1 MQEYMKKFSI
11 EDVQLYR
18 EQDEDPDFAYVELWA
33 LAEGNN
39 SHRNPFSKEVLER
52 DAHTFKGKF
61 IVAKY
66 DKFQNDTEGHELD
79 EIIIGYV
86 PPNEELDFKNK
97 EVDGVEKEFVV
108 AKGVLSKIYAKEVVD
123 LFRTN
128 NGRTVSC
135 EFSCATQY
143 EENEYG
149 KAIDENGL
157 EMDVDNP
164 VLSYHIH
171 GITVLGLK
179 YNPSVAGTE
188 IKVKQFAEKCEQ
200 QSLKQFAEERK
211 EKLKLVSHPMDKSKG
226 AVDMGDWNG
235 DKAKNDLLKEKNFKT
250 LAKSVCLLLED
261 GWEERKKGALKYP
274 VMNLK
279 DGKWVYNAEGLSSA
293 RAYGEQHDPSVAD
306 KAISIQKRLGL
317 YKDDKEDTMSSEKKF
332 AIDIGNLWSTIYDIL
347 VTKYPDN
354 DYGSI
359 YRIEG
364 IYEEGAQKFA
374 IIYRKNETTMYRLD
388 INIEN
393 DNIVL
398 GEDIVEVEKTYV
410 EQGNVKKF
418 SDENIDSKY
427 KLFNDAEKDV
437 IMEEKKQNKE
447 MAQDNKEEQP
457 KEMGCDGEMKEMS
470 DDVSKD
476 DDKDDEQEDKE
487 DDDDKEKKF
496 SLDAYVDQV
505 AMLAMLENE
514 TEDNKK
520 LADEVMKQMS
530 ANEIVEKFIQMAKEN
545 AELKI
550 EKEKSD
556 KEKRDKK
563 FSAIMASVKEDLDAK
578 LFSELSEEGKYL
590 TLEQIVAF
598 ENKVKAFAYEATK
611 NNQRKEDDGIMRFA
625 GVDNSQNNQDSQDV
639 FDRLSKM

>member
-1 MQEYMKKFSI
+1 MKEYMKKFSI

-33 LAEGNN
+33 LADGNN

-66 DKFQNDTEGHELD
+66 NKFQNDTEGHELD

-86 PPNEELDFKNK
+86 PPNEELEFKNK

-149 KAIDENGL
+149 RAIDDNGL

-211 EKLKLVSHPMDKSKG
+211 EQLKLVSHHIDKSKES
-226 AVDMGDWNG
+226 VDMGDWNG

-250 LAKSVCLLLED
+250 LAKSVCLLLEN
-261 GWEERKKGALKYP
+261 GWEEKKKGALKYP

-279 DGKWVYNAEGLSSA
+279 GGKWVYNAEGLSSA
-293 RAYGEQHDPSVAD
+293 RAYGEQHDSSVAE
-306 KAISIQKRLGL
+306 KAISIQKRLEL
-317 YKDDKEDTMSSEKKF
+317 YKDDKEDNMSSEKKF
-332 AIDIGNLWSTIYDIL
+332 AIDIDNLCSAIYNIL
-347 VTKYPDN
+347 EEKYPSN
-354 DYGSI
+354 NYGSI

-364 IYEEGAQKFA
+364 IYEEGTQKFV
-374 IIYRKNETTMYRLD
+374 IIYRKDETTMYKLD
-388 INIEN
+388 ITIDEN
-393 DNIVL
+393 DNVVL
-398 GEDIVEVEKTYV
+398 GEDMVEVKKTYI
-410 EQGNVKKF
+410 EQDNVKKF

-427 KLFNDAEKDV
+427 RLFNDTEKDV
-437 IMEEKKQNKE
+437 IMEKEQGKE
-447 MAQDNKEEQP
+447 MVQDNKEEVSEKE
-457 KEMGCDGEMKEMS
+457 KEMDGEESKEE
-470 DDVSKD
+470 KP
-476 DDKDDEQEDKE
+476 QEE
-487 DDDDKEKKF
+487 EKKF

-514 TEDNKK
+514 TEENKK

-530 ANEIVEKFIQMAKEN
+530 ANEIVEKFVQMAKEN

-563 FSAIMASVKEDLDAK
+563 FSAIMASVKEDLGAK
-578 LFSELSEEGKYL
+578 LFSELSEEGKDL
-590 TLEQIVAF
+590 TLEQLGAF

-611 NNQRKEDDGIMRFA
+611 NNQRKEDNGIMRFA
-625 GVDNSQNNQDSQDV
+625 GVDNSLNNQDGQDV

>member
-86 PPNEELDFKNK
+86 PPNEELEFKNK

-293 RAYGEQHDPSVAD
+293 RAYGEQHDKAVAD
-306 KAISIQKRLGL
+306 KVISIQKRLGL
-317 YKDDKEDTMSSEKKF
+317 YNKEDKEDNME
-332 AIDIGNLWSTIYDIL
+332 
-347 VTKYPDN
+347 
-354 DYGSI
+354 
-359 YRIEG
+359 
-364 IYEEGAQKFA
+364 
-374 IIYRKNETTMYRLD
+374 
-388 INIEN
+388 
-393 DNIVL
+393 
-398 GEDIVEVEKTYV
+398 
-410 EQGNVKKF
+410 
-418 SDENIDSKY
+418 
-427 KLFNDAEKDV
+427 
-437 IMEEKKQNKE
+437 EEKKLSESESKDTEKDIVMEEPKEEETKE
-447 MAQDNKEEQP
+447 MAQEDNKEEQP
-457 KEMGCDGEMKEMS
+457 KEMGCDGETKEMS
-470 DDVSKD
+470 DDDSKD

-514 TEDNKK
+514 TEENKK

-578 LFSELSEEGKYL
+578 LFSELSEEGKDL
-590 TLEQIVAF
+590 TLEQLGAF

-611 NNQRKEDDGIMRFA
+611 NKTRKEDDGIMRFA

>member
-39 SHRNPFSKEVLER
+39 FHRNPFSKEVLER

-86 PPNEELDFKNK
+86 PPNEELEFKNK

-261 GWEERKKGALKYP
+261 GWEEKKKGALKYP

-293 RAYGEQHDPSVAD
+293 RAYGEQHDPSVAE

-317 YKDDKEDTMSSEKKF
+317 YNKEDKEDNME
-332 AIDIGNLWSTIYDIL
+332 
-347 VTKYPDN
+347 
-354 DYGSI
+354 
-359 YRIEG
+359 
-364 IYEEGAQKFA
+364 
-374 IIYRKNETTMYRLD
+374 
-388 INIEN
+388 
-393 DNIVL
+393 
-398 GEDIVEVEKTYV
+398 
-410 EQGNVKKF
+410 
-418 SDENIDSKY
+418 
-427 KLFNDAEKDV
+427 
-437 IMEEKKQNKE
+437 EEKKLSESESKDTEKDIVMEEPKEEETKE
-447 MAQDNKEEQP
+447 MAQEDNKEEQP
-457 KEMGCDGEMKEMS
+457 KEMGCDGETKEMS
-470 DDVSKD
+470 DDDSKD

-514 TEDNKK
+514 TEENKK

-530 ANEIVEKFIQMAKEN
+530 ANEIVEKFVQMAKEN
-545 AELKI
+545 AELRA
-550 EKEKSD
+550 D
-556 KEKRDKK
+556 KEKNEREKADKK
-563 FSAIMASVKEDLDAK
+563 FSAIMASVKEDLGAK
-578 LFSELSEEGKYL
+578 LFSELSEEGKDL
-590 TLEQIVAF
+590 TLEQLGAF

-611 NNQRKEDDGIMRFA
+611 NKTRKEDDGIMRFA

>member
-1 MQEYMKKFSI
+1 MQEYMKKFSV

-18 EQDEDPDFAYVELWA
+18 EQNEDPDFAYVELWA

-52 DAHTFKGKF
+52 DADTFKGKF

-66 DKFQNDTEGHELD
+66 NKFEKDTEAHSLNQS
-79 EIIIGYV
+79 ILGYV
-86 PPNEELDFKNK
+86 PPNEEIEFKTK
-97 EVDGVEKEFVV
+97 EVDGIEKEFVV
-108 AKGVLSKIYAKEVVD
+108 VKGLLSKIYAKEVVD

-157 EMDVDNP
+157 ELDVDNP

-171 GITVLGLK
+171 GITILGLK

-261 GWEERKKGALKYP
+261 GWEEKKKGALKYP

-317 YKDDKEDTMSSEKKF
+317 YNKEDKEDNMEEEKK
-332 AIDIGNLWSTIYDIL
+332 LSE
-347 VTKYPDN
+347 
-354 DYGSI
+354 S
-359 YRIEG
+359 E
-364 IYEEGAQKFA
+364 
-374 IIYRKNETTMYRLD
+374 
-388 INIEN
+388 
-393 DNIVL
+393 
-398 GEDIVEVEKTYV
+398 
-410 EQGNVKKF
+410 
-418 SDENIDSKY
+418 SK
-427 KLFNDAEKDV
+427 DTEKDI
-437 IMEEKKQNKE
+437 IMEEPKEEETKE
-447 MAQDNKEEQP
+447 MAQEDNKEEQP
-457 KEMGCDGEMKEMS
+457 KEMGCDGETKEMS
-470 DDVSKD
+470 DDDSKD

-487 DDDDKEKKF
+487 DDDDNQEKKF

-514 TEDNKK
+514 TEENKK

-530 ANEIVEKFIQMAKEN
+530 ANEIVEKFVQMAKEN

-578 LFSELSEEGKYL
+578 LFSELSEEGKDL
-590 TLEQIVAF
+590 TLEQLGAF

-625 GVDNSQNNQDSQDV
+625 GVDNSLNNQDSQDV

>member
-1 MQEYMKKFSI
+1 MQEYMKKFSV

-18 EQDEDPDFAYVELWA
+18 EQNEDPDFAYVELWA

-86 PPNEELDFKNK
+86 PPNEELEFKNK

-149 KAIDENGL
+149 RAIDDNGL

-211 EKLKLVSHPMDKSKG
+211 EKLRLVSHPIDKSKES
-226 AVDMGDWNG
+226 VDMGDWNG

-261 GWEERKKGALKYP
+261 GWEEKKKGALKYP

-317 YKDDKEDTMSSEKKF
+317 YNKEDKEDNME
-332 AIDIGNLWSTIYDIL
+332 
-347 VTKYPDN
+347 
-354 DYGSI
+354 
-359 YRIEG
+359 
-364 IYEEGAQKFA
+364 
-374 IIYRKNETTMYRLD
+374 
-388 INIEN
+388 
-393 DNIVL
+393 
-398 GEDIVEVEKTYV
+398 
-410 EQGNVKKF
+410 
-418 SDENIDSKY
+418 
-427 KLFNDAEKDV
+427 
-437 IMEEKKQNKE
+437 EEKKLSESESKDTEKDIVMEEPKEEETKE
-447 MAQDNKEEQP
+447 MAQEDNKEEQP
-457 KEMGCDGEMKEMS
+457 KEMGCDGETKEMS
-470 DDVSKD
+470 DEDSKD

-487 DDDDKEKKF
+487 DDDDNQEKKF

-514 TEDNKK
+514 TEENKK

-530 ANEIVEKFIQMAKEN
+530 ANEIVEKFVQMAKEN

-578 LFSELSEEGKYL
+578 LFSELSEEGKDL
-590 TLEQIVAF
+590 TLEQLGAF

>member
-1 MQEYMKKFSI
+1 MKEYMKKFSI

-39 SHRNPFSKEVLER
+39 SHRNPFSKEVLEH
-52 DAHTFKGKF
+52 DADTFKGKF

-86 PPNEELDFKNK
+86 PPNEELEFKNK

-149 KAIDENGL
+149 RAIDDNGL

-261 GWEERKKGALKYP
+261 GWEEKKKGALKYP

-317 YKDDKEDTMSSEKKF
+317 YNKEDKEDNME
-332 AIDIGNLWSTIYDIL
+332 
-347 VTKYPDN
+347 
-354 DYGSI
+354 
-359 YRIEG
+359 
-364 IYEEGAQKFA
+364 
-374 IIYRKNETTMYRLD
+374 
-388 INIEN
+388 
-393 DNIVL
+393 
-398 GEDIVEVEKTYV
+398 
-410 EQGNVKKF
+410 
-418 SDENIDSKY
+418 
-427 KLFNDAEKDV
+427 
-437 IMEEKKQNKE
+437 EEKKLSESESKDTEKDIVMEEPKEEETKE
-447 MAQDNKEEQP
+447 MAQEDNKEEQP

-470 DDVSKD
+470 DDDSKD

-487 DDDDKEKKF
+487 DDDDNQEKKF

-514 TEDNKK
+514 TEENKK

-530 ANEIVEKFIQMAKEN
+530 ANEIVEKFVQMAKEN

-578 LFSELSEEGKYL
+578 LFSELSEEGKDL
-590 TLEQIVAF
+590 TLEQLGTF

-625 GVDNSQNNQDSQDV
+625 GVDNSLNNQDGQDV

>member
-1 MQEYMKKFSI
+1 MKEYMKKFSI

-52 DAHTFKGKF
+52 DADTFKGKF

-66 DKFQNDTEGHELD
+66 DKFKGDVEGHELD
-79 EIIIGYV
+79 ESIIGYV
-86 PPNEELDFKNK
+86 PPNEEVEFKNK
-97 EVDGVEKEFVV
+97 EVDGVEKEFAVV
-108 AKGVLSKIYAKEVVD
+108 KGLLSKVYAKEVVD

-128 NGRTVSC
+128 NSRTVSC

-149 KAIDENGL
+149 RAIDENGL
-157 EMDVDNP
+157 ELDVDNP
-164 VLSYHIH
+164 VLGYHIF
-171 GITVLGLK
+171 GITVLGLSLK
-179 YNPSVAGTE
+179 PSVAGTE

-211 EKLKLVSHPMDKSKG
+211 EKLKLVSHPIDKSKG

-250 LAKSVCLLLED
+250 LAKSVCLFLED
-261 GWEERKKGALKYP
+261 GWEEKKKGALKYP

-317 YKDDKEDTMSSEKKF
+317 YNKEDKEDNME
-332 AIDIGNLWSTIYDIL
+332 
-347 VTKYPDN
+347 
-354 DYGSI
+354 
-359 YRIEG
+359 
-364 IYEEGAQKFA
+364 
-374 IIYRKNETTMYRLD
+374 
-388 INIEN
+388 
-393 DNIVL
+393 
-398 GEDIVEVEKTYV
+398 
-410 EQGNVKKF
+410 
-418 SDENIDSKY
+418 
-427 KLFNDAEKDV
+427 
-437 IMEEKKQNKE
+437 EEKKLSESESKDTEKDIVMEEPKEEETKE
-447 MAQDNKEEQP
+447 MAQEDNKEEQP
-457 KEMGCDGEMKEMS
+457 KEMGCDGETKEMS
-470 DDVSKD
+470 DEDSKD

-487 DDDDKEKKF
+487 DDDDNQEKKF

-514 TEDNKK
+514 TEENKK

-530 ANEIVEKFIQMAKEN
+530 ANEIVEKFVQMAKEN

-578 LFSELSEEGKYL
+578 LFSELSEEGKDL
-590 TLEQIVAF
+590 TLEQLGAF

-625 GVDNSQNNQDSQDV
+625 GVDNSQNNQDGQDV

>member
-1 MQEYMKKFSI
+1 MKEYMKKFSI

-52 DAHTFKGKF
+52 DADTFKGKF

-66 DKFQNDTEGHELD
+66 DKFKGDVEGHELD
-79 EIIIGYV
+79 ESIIGYV
-86 PPNEELDFKNK
+86 PPNEEVEFKNK
-97 EVDGVEKEFVV
+97 EVDGVEKEFAVV
-108 AKGVLSKIYAKEVVD
+108 KGLLSKVYAKEVVD

-128 NGRTVSC
+128 NSRTVSC

-149 KAIDENGL
+149 RAIDENGL
-157 EMDVDNP
+157 ELDVDNP
-164 VLSYHIH
+164 VLGYHIF
-171 GITVLGLK
+171 GITVLGLSLK
-179 YNPSVAGTE
+179 PSVAGTE

-261 GWEERKKGALKYP
+261 GWEEKKKGALKYP

-317 YKDDKEDTMSSEKKF
+317 YNKEDKEDNME
-332 AIDIGNLWSTIYDIL
+332 
-347 VTKYPDN
+347 
-354 DYGSI
+354 
-359 YRIEG
+359 
-364 IYEEGAQKFA
+364 
-374 IIYRKNETTMYRLD
+374 
-388 INIEN
+388 
-393 DNIVL
+393 
-398 GEDIVEVEKTYV
+398 
-410 EQGNVKKF
+410 
-418 SDENIDSKY
+418 
-427 KLFNDAEKDV
+427 
-437 IMEEKKQNKE
+437 EEKKLSESESKDTEKDIVMEEPKEEETKE
-447 MAQDNKEEQP
+447 MAQEDNKEEQP
-457 KEMGCDGEMKEMS
+457 KEMGCDGETKEMS
-470 DDVSKD
+470 DEDSKD

-487 DDDDKEKKF
+487 DDDDNQEKKF

-514 TEDNKK
+514 TEENKK

-530 ANEIVEKFIQMAKEN
+530 ANEIVEKFVQMAKEN

-578 LFSELSEEGKYL
+578 LFSELSEEGKDL
-590 TLEQIVAF
+590 TLEQLGAF

-625 GVDNSQNNQDSQDV
+625 GVDNSLNNQDGQDV

>member
-11 EDVQLYR
+11 EDVQLYK
-18 EQDEDPDFAYVELWA
+18 EQNEDPDFAYVELWA

-52 DAHTFKGKF
+52 DANTFKGKF

-66 DKFQNDTEGHELD
+66 DKFKGDVEGHELD
-79 EIIIGYV
+79 ESIIGYV
-86 PPNEELDFKNK
+86 PPNEEVEFKNK
-97 EVDGVEKEFVV
+97 EIDGVEKEFAVV
-108 AKGVLSKIYAKEVVD
+108 KGLLSKVYAKEVVD

-128 NGRTVSC
+128 NSRTVSC

-149 KAIDENGL
+149 RAIDENGL
-157 EMDVDNP
+157 ELDVDNP
-164 VLSYHIH
+164 VLGYHIF
-171 GITVLGLK
+171 GITVLGLSLK
-179 YNPSVAGTE
+179 PSVAGTE

-261 GWEERKKGALKYP
+261 GWEEKKKGALKYP

-317 YKDDKEDTMSSEKKF
+317 YNKEDKEDNME
-332 AIDIGNLWSTIYDIL
+332 
-347 VTKYPDN
+347 
-354 DYGSI
+354 
-359 YRIEG
+359 
-364 IYEEGAQKFA
+364 
-374 IIYRKNETTMYRLD
+374 
-388 INIEN
+388 
-393 DNIVL
+393 
-398 GEDIVEVEKTYV
+398 
-410 EQGNVKKF
+410 
-418 SDENIDSKY
+418 
-427 KLFNDAEKDV
+427 
-437 IMEEKKQNKE
+437 EEKKLSESESKDTEKDIVMEEPKEEETKE
-447 MAQDNKEEQP
+447 MAQEDNKEEQP
-457 KEMGCDGEMKEMS
+457 KEMGCDGETKEMS
-470 DDVSKD
+470 DEDSKD

-487 DDDDKEKKF
+487 DDDDNQEKKF

-514 TEDNKK
+514 TEENKK

-530 ANEIVEKFIQMAKEN
+530 ANEIVEKFVQMAKEN

-578 LFSELSEEGKYL
+578 LFSELSEEGKDL
-590 TLEQIVAF
+590 TLEQLGAF

>member
-1 MQEYMKKFSI
+1 MQEYMKKFSV

-18 EQDEDPDFAYVELWA
+18 EQNEDPDFAYVEIWA

-52 DAHTFKGKF
+52 DAYTFKGKF
-61 IVAKY
+61 VVAKY
-66 DKFQNDTEGHELD
+66 NKFEKDTEAHTLNQS
-79 EIIIGYV
+79 ILGYV
-86 PPNEELDFKNK
+86 PPNEEIEFKTK

-108 AKGVLSKIYAKEVVD
+108 VKGVLSKIYAKEVVD

-149 KAIDENGL
+149 RAIDENGL
-157 EMDVDNP
+157 ELDIDNP
-164 VLSYHIH
+164 VLKYHIH

-226 AVDMGDWNG
+226 VVDMGDWNG

-261 GWEERKKGALKYP
+261 GWEEKKKGALKYP

-317 YKDDKEDTMSSEKKF
+317 YNKEDKEDNMEEEKK
-332 AIDIGNLWSTIYDIL
+332 LSE
-347 VTKYPDN
+347 
-354 DYGSI
+354 S
-359 YRIEG
+359 E
-364 IYEEGAQKFA
+364 
-374 IIYRKNETTMYRLD
+374 
-388 INIEN
+388 
-393 DNIVL
+393 
-398 GEDIVEVEKTYV
+398 
-410 EQGNVKKF
+410 
-418 SDENIDSKY
+418 SK
-427 KLFNDAEKDV
+427 DTEKDV
-437 IMEEKKQNKE
+437 VMEESKEEETKE
-447 MAQDNKEEQP
+447 MAQEDNKEEQP
-457 KEMGCDGEMKEMS
+457 KEMGCGDETKEMS
-470 DDVSKD
+470 DDDSKD

-487 DDDDKEKKF
+487 DDDDNQEKKF

-514 TEDNKK
+514 TEENKK

-530 ANEIVEKFIQMAKEN
+530 ANEIVEKFVQMAKEN

-578 LFSELSEEGKYL
+578 LFSELSEEGKDL
-590 TLEQIVAF
+590 TLEQLGAF

-625 GVDNSQNNQDSQDV
+625 GVDNSLNNQDGQDV

>member
-1 MQEYMKKFSI
+1 MQEYMKKFSV

-18 EQDEDPDFAYVELWA
+18 EQNEDPDFAYVELWA

-86 PPNEELDFKNK
+86 PPNEELEFKNK

-149 KAIDENGL
+149 RAIDDNGL

-211 EKLKLVSHPMDKSKG
+211 EKLKLVSHPIDKSKES
-226 AVDMGDWNG
+226 VDMGDWNG
-235 DKAKNDLLKEKNFKT
+235 GKAKNDLLKEKNFKT

-317 YKDDKEDTMSSEKKF
+317 YNKEDREDNMEEEKK
-332 AIDIGNLWSTIYDIL
+332 LSE
-347 VTKYPDN
+347 
-354 DYGSI
+354 S
-359 YRIEG
+359 E
-364 IYEEGAQKFA
+364 
-374 IIYRKNETTMYRLD
+374 
-388 INIEN
+388 
-393 DNIVL
+393 
-398 GEDIVEVEKTYV
+398 
-410 EQGNVKKF
+410 
-418 SDENIDSKY
+418 SK
-427 KLFNDAEKDV
+427 DTEKDV
-437 IMEEKKQNKE
+437 VMEEPKEEETKE
-447 MAQDNKEEQP
+447 MAQEDNKEEQP

-470 DDVSKD
+470 DDDSKD

-487 DDDDKEKKF
+487 DDDDNQEKKF

-514 TEDNKK
+514 TEENKK

-530 ANEIVEKFIQMAKEN
+530 ANEIVEKFVQMAKEN

-578 LFSELSEEGKYL
+578 LFSELSEEGKDL
-590 TLEQIVAF
+590 TLEQLGAF

>member
-1 MQEYMKKFSI
+1 MQEYMKKFSV

-18 EQDEDPDFAYVELWA
+18 EQNEDPDFAYVELWA

-86 PPNEELDFKNK
+86 PPNEELEFKNK

-149 KAIDENGL
+149 RAIDDNGL

-211 EKLKLVSHPMDKSKG
+211 EKLRLVSHPIDKSKES
-226 AVDMGDWNG
+226 VDMGDWNG

-261 GWEERKKGALKYP
+261 GWENRKKDALKYP
-274 VMNLK
+274 VMNIK
-279 DGKWVYNAEGLSSA
+279 NGKWVYNAEGLSSA
-293 RAYGEQHDPSVAD
+293 RAYGEQHDSSVAE

-317 YKDDKEDTMSSEKKF
+317 YKDDKEDNME
-332 AIDIGNLWSTIYDIL
+332 
-347 VTKYPDN
+347 
-354 DYGSI
+354 
-359 YRIEG
+359 
-364 IYEEGAQKFA
+364 
-374 IIYRKNETTMYRLD
+374 
-388 INIEN
+388 
-393 DNIVL
+393 
-398 GEDIVEVEKTYV
+398 
-410 EQGNVKKF
+410 
-418 SDENIDSKY
+418 
-427 KLFNDAEKDV
+427 
-437 IMEEKKQNKE
+437 EEKKLSESESKDTEKDIVMEEPKEEETKE
-447 MAQDNKEEQP
+447 MAQEDNKEEQP
-457 KEMGCDGEMKEMS
+457 KEMGCDGETKEMS
-470 DDVSKD
+470 DDDSKD

-487 DDDDKEKKF
+487 DDDNQEKKF

-578 LFSELSEEGKYL
+578 LFSELSEEGKDL
-590 TLEQIVAF
+590 TLEQLGAF

-611 NNQRKEDDGIMRFA
+611 NNQRKEDNGIMRFA
-625 GVDNSQNNQDSQDV
+625 GVDNSLNNQDGQDV

>member
-1 MQEYMKKFSI
+1 MQEYMKKFSV

-18 EQDEDPDFAYVELWA
+18 EQNEDPDFAYVELWA

-86 PPNEELDFKNK
+86 PPNEELEFKNK

-149 KAIDENGL
+149 RAIDDNGL

-164 VLSYHIH
+164 VLKYHIH

-188 IKVKQFAEKCEQ
+188 IKVKQFAEQCEQ

-211 EKLKLVSHPMDKSKG
+211 EQLKLVSHPIDKSKKS
-226 AVDMGDWNG
+226 VDMGDWNG

-317 YKDDKEDTMSSEKKF
+317 YKYDKEDNMSSEKKF
-332 AIDIGNLWSTIYDIL
+332 AIDIDNLCSAIYNIL
-347 VTKYPDN
+347 EEKYPSN
-354 DYGSI
+354 NYGSI

-364 IYEEGAQKFA
+364 IYEEGTQKFV
-374 IIYRKNETTMYRLD
+374 IIYRKDETTMYKLD
-388 INIEN
+388 ITIDEN
-393 DNIVL
+393 DNVVL
-398 GEDIVEVEKTYV
+398 GEDMVEVKKTYI
-410 EQGNVKKF
+410 EQDNVKKF

-427 KLFNDAEKDV
+427 RLFNDTEKDV
-437 IMEEKKQNKE
+437 IMEKEQGKE
-447 MAQDNKEEQP
+447 MVQDNKEEVSEKE
-457 KEMGCDGEMKEMS
+457 KEM
-470 DDVSKD
+470 
-476 DDKDDEQEDKE
+476 DDEESKEEKPQEE
-487 DDDDKEKKF
+487 EKKF

-514 TEDNKK
+514 TEENKK

-530 ANEIVEKFIQMAKEN
+530 ANEIVEKFVQMAKEN

-578 LFSELSEEGKYL
+578 LFSELSEEGKDL
-590 TLEQIVAF
+590 TLEQLGAF

-625 GVDNSQNNQDSQDV
+625 GVDNSLNNQDGQDV

>member
-86 PPNEELDFKNK
+86 PPNEELEFKNK

-157 EMDVDNP
+157 EMDVDNS

-211 EKLKLVSHPMDKSKG
+211 EKLKLVSHHMDKSKES
-226 AVDMGDWNG
+226 VDMGDWNG

-317 YKDDKEDTMSSEKKF
+317 YNKEDKEDNME
-332 AIDIGNLWSTIYDIL
+332 
-347 VTKYPDN
+347 
-354 DYGSI
+354 
-359 YRIEG
+359 
-364 IYEEGAQKFA
+364 
-374 IIYRKNETTMYRLD
+374 
-388 INIEN
+388 
-393 DNIVL
+393 
-398 GEDIVEVEKTYV
+398 
-410 EQGNVKKF
+410 
-418 SDENIDSKY
+418 
-427 KLFNDAEKDV
+427 
-437 IMEEKKQNKE
+437 EEKKLSESESKDTEKDIVMEEPKEEETKE
-447 MAQDNKEEQP
+447 MAQEDNKEEQP
-457 KEMGCDGEMKEMS
+457 KETGCDGETKEMS
-470 DDVSKD
+470 DDDSKD

-487 DDDDKEKKF
+487 DDDDKAKKF

-530 ANEIVEKFIQMAKEN
+530 ANEIVEKFVQMAKEN

-578 LFSELSEEGKYL
+578 LFSELSEEGKDL
-590 TLEQIVAF
+590 TLEQLGAF

-611 NNQRKEDDGIMRFA
+611 NKTRKEDDGIMRFA

>member
-52 DAHTFKGKF
+52 DADTFKGKF

-86 PPNEELDFKNK
+86 PQNEELEFKNK

-261 GWEERKKGALKYP
+261 GWEEKKKGALKYP

-317 YKDDKEDTMSSEKKF
+317 YNKEDKEDNME
-332 AIDIGNLWSTIYDIL
+332 
-347 VTKYPDN
+347 
-354 DYGSI
+354 
-359 YRIEG
+359 
-364 IYEEGAQKFA
+364 
-374 IIYRKNETTMYRLD
+374 
-388 INIEN
+388 
-393 DNIVL
+393 
-398 GEDIVEVEKTYV
+398 
-410 EQGNVKKF
+410 
-418 SDENIDSKY
+418 
-427 KLFNDAEKDV
+427 
-437 IMEEKKQNKE
+437 EEKKLSESESKDTEKDIVMEEPKEEETKE
-447 MAQDNKEEQP
+447 MAQEDNKEEQP
-457 KEMGCDGEMKEMS
+457 KEMGCDGETKEMS
-470 DDVSKD
+470 DDDSKD

-578 LFSELSEEGKYL
+578 LFSELSEEGKDL
-590 TLEQIVAF
+590 TLEQLGAF

-611 NNQRKEDDGIMRFA
+611 NKTRKEDDGIMRFA

>member
-1 MQEYMKKFSI
+1 MQEYMKKFSV

-18 EQDEDPDFAYVELWA
+18 EQNEDPDFAYVELWA

-86 PPNEELDFKNK
+86 PPNEELEFKNK

-226 AVDMGDWNG
+226 VVDMGDWNG

-261 GWEERKKGALKYP
+261 GWEEKKKGALKYP

-317 YKDDKEDTMSSEKKF
+317 YNKEDKEDNME
-332 AIDIGNLWSTIYDIL
+332 
-347 VTKYPDN
+347 
-354 DYGSI
+354 
-359 YRIEG
+359 
-364 IYEEGAQKFA
+364 
-374 IIYRKNETTMYRLD
+374 
-388 INIEN
+388 
-393 DNIVL
+393 
-398 GEDIVEVEKTYV
+398 
-410 EQGNVKKF
+410 
-418 SDENIDSKY
+418 
-427 KLFNDAEKDV
+427 
-437 IMEEKKQNKE
+437 EEKKLSESESKDTEKDIVMEEPKEEETKE
-447 MAQDNKEEQP
+447 MAQEDNKEEQP
-457 KEMGCDGEMKEMS
+457 KEMGCDGETKEMS
-470 DDVSKD
+470 DEDSKD

-487 DDDDKEKKF
+487 DDDDNQEKKF

-514 TEDNKK
+514 TEENKK

-530 ANEIVEKFIQMAKEN
+530 ANEIVEKFVQMAKEN

-578 LFSELSEEGKYL
+578 LFSELSEEGKDL
-590 TLEQIVAF
+590 TLEQLGAF

-625 GVDNSQNNQDSQDV
+625 GVDNSLNNQDGQDV

>member
-1 MQEYMKKFSI
+1 MQEYMKKFSV

-18 EQDEDPDFAYVELWA
+18 EQNEDPDFAYVELWA

-86 PPNEELDFKNK
+86 PPNEELEFKNK

-149 KAIDENGL
+149 RAIDDNGL

-171 GITVLGLK
+171 GITILGLK

-261 GWEERKKGALKYP
+261 GWEERKKDALKYP

-293 RAYGEQHDPSVAD
+293 RAYGEQHDSSVAE

-317 YKDDKEDTMSSEKKF
+317 YKDDKEDNMEEEKKLSESEPK
-332 AIDIGNLWSTIYDIL
+332 DT
-347 VTKYPDN
+347 
-354 DYGSI
+354 
-359 YRIEG
+359 
-364 IYEEGAQKFA
+364 
-374 IIYRKNETTMYRLD
+374 
-388 INIEN
+388 
-393 DNIVL
+393 
-398 GEDIVEVEKTYV
+398 
-410 EQGNVKKF
+410 
-418 SDENIDSKY
+418 
-427 KLFNDAEKDV
+427 EKDI
-437 IMEEKKQNKE
+437 IMEEPKEEETKE
-447 MAQDNKEEQP
+447 MAQEDNKEEQP
-457 KEMGCDGEMKEMS
+457 KEMGCDGETKEMS
-470 DDVSKD
+470 DDDSKD
-476 DDKDDEQEDKE
+476 DDKDDEQEDKG

-578 LFSELSEEGKYL
+578 LFSELSEEGKDL
-590 TLEQIVAF
+590 TLEQLGAF

-611 NNQRKEDDGIMRFA
+611 NKTRKEDDGIMRFA
-625 GVDNSQNNQDSQDV
+625 GVDNSLNNQDSQDV

>member
-1 MQEYMKKFSI
+1 MKEYMKKFSI

-52 DAHTFKGKF
+52 DADTFKGKF

-66 DKFQNDTEGHELD
+66 DKFKGDVEGHELD
-79 EIIIGYV
+79 ESIIGYV
-86 PPNEELDFKNK
+86 PPNEEVEFKNK
-97 EVDGVEKEFVV
+97 EVDGVEKEFAVV
-108 AKGVLSKIYAKEVVD
+108 KGLLSKVYAKEVVD

-128 NGRTVSC
+128 NSRTVSC

-149 KAIDENGL
+149 RAIDENGL
-157 EMDVDNP
+157 ELDVDNP
-164 VLSYHIH
+164 VLGYHIF
-171 GITVLGLK
+171 GITVLGLSLK
-179 YNPSVAGTE
+179 PSVAGTE

-261 GWEERKKGALKYP
+261 GWEEKKKGALKYP

-317 YKDDKEDTMSSEKKF
+317 YNKEDKEDNME
-332 AIDIGNLWSTIYDIL
+332 
-347 VTKYPDN
+347 
-354 DYGSI
+354 
-359 YRIEG
+359 
-364 IYEEGAQKFA
+364 
-374 IIYRKNETTMYRLD
+374 
-388 INIEN
+388 
-393 DNIVL
+393 
-398 GEDIVEVEKTYV
+398 
-410 EQGNVKKF
+410 
-418 SDENIDSKY
+418 
-427 KLFNDAEKDV
+427 
-437 IMEEKKQNKE
+437 EEKKLSESESKDTEKDIVMEEPKEEETKE
-447 MAQDNKEEQP
+447 MAQEDNKEEQP
-457 KEMGCDGEMKEMS
+457 KEMGCDGETKEMS
-470 DDVSKD
+470 DDDSKD

-514 TEDNKK
+514 TEENKK

-530 ANEIVEKFIQMAKEN
+530 ANEIVEKFVQMAKEN

-578 LFSELSEEGKYL
+578 LFSELSEEGKDL
-590 TLEQIVAF
+590 TLEQLGAF

>member
-1 MQEYMKKFSI
+1 MKEYMKKFSV

-18 EQDEDPDFAYVELWA
+18 EQNEDPDFAYVELWA

-86 PPNEELDFKNK
+86 PPNEELEFKNK

-149 KAIDENGL
+149 RAIDDNGL

-226 AVDMGDWNG
+226 AVDMGNWNG

-293 RAYGEQHDPSVAD
+293 RAYGEHHDSSVAE

-317 YKDDKEDTMSSEKKF
+317 YNKEDKEDNME
-332 AIDIGNLWSTIYDIL
+332 
-347 VTKYPDN
+347 
-354 DYGSI
+354 
-359 YRIEG
+359 
-364 IYEEGAQKFA
+364 
-374 IIYRKNETTMYRLD
+374 
-388 INIEN
+388 
-393 DNIVL
+393 
-398 GEDIVEVEKTYV
+398 
-410 EQGNVKKF
+410 
-418 SDENIDSKY
+418 
-427 KLFNDAEKDV
+427 
-437 IMEEKKQNKE
+437 EEKKLSESESKDTEKDIVMEEPKEEETKE
-447 MAQDNKEEQP
+447 MAQEDNKEEQP
-457 KEMGCDGEMKEMS
+457 KEMGCDGETKEMS
-470 DDVSKD
+470 DEDSKD

-487 DDDDKEKKF
+487 DDDDNQEKKF

-514 TEDNKK
+514 TEENKK

-530 ANEIVEKFIQMAKEN
+530 ANEIVEKFVQMAKEN

-578 LFSELSEEGKYL
+578 LFSELSEEGKDL
-590 TLEQIVAF
+590 TLEQLGAF

-625 GVDNSQNNQDSQDV
+625 GVDNSLNNQDSQDV

>member
-1 MQEYMKKFSI
+1 MKEYMKKFSI

-52 DAHTFKGKF
+52 DADTFKGKF

-66 DKFQNDTEGHELD
+66 DKFKGDVEGHELD
-79 EIIIGYV
+79 ESIIGYV
-86 PPNEELDFKNK
+86 PPNEEVEFKNK
-97 EVDGVEKEFVV
+97 EVDGVEKEFAVV
-108 AKGVLSKIYAKEVVD
+108 KGLLSKVYAKEVVD

-128 NGRTVSC
+128 NSRTVSC

-149 KAIDENGL
+149 RAIDENGL
-157 EMDVDNP
+157 ELDVDNP
-164 VLSYHIH
+164 VLGYHIF
-171 GITVLGLK
+171 GITVLGLSLK
-179 YNPSVAGTE
+179 PSVAGTE

-211 EKLKLVSHPMDKSKG
+211 EQLKLVSHPMDKSKG

-261 GWEERKKGALKYP
+261 GWEEKKKGALKYP

-317 YKDDKEDTMSSEKKF
+317 YNKEDKEDNME
-332 AIDIGNLWSTIYDIL
+332 
-347 VTKYPDN
+347 
-354 DYGSI
+354 
-359 YRIEG
+359 
-364 IYEEGAQKFA
+364 
-374 IIYRKNETTMYRLD
+374 
-388 INIEN
+388 
-393 DNIVL
+393 
-398 GEDIVEVEKTYV
+398 
-410 EQGNVKKF
+410 
-418 SDENIDSKY
+418 
-427 KLFNDAEKDV
+427 
-437 IMEEKKQNKE
+437 EEKKLSESESKDTEKDIVMEEPKEEETKE
-447 MAQDNKEEQP
+447 MAQEDNKEEQP
-457 KEMGCDGEMKEMS
+457 KEMGCDGETKEMS
-470 DDVSKD
+470 DDDSKD

-514 TEDNKK
+514 TEENKK

-530 ANEIVEKFIQMAKEN
+530 ANEIVEKFVQMAKEN

-563 FSAIMASVKEDLDAK
+563 FSAIMASVKEDLGAK
-578 LFSELSEEGKYL
+578 LFSELSEEGKDL
-590 TLEQIVAF
+590 TLEQLGAF

-625 GVDNSQNNQDSQDV
+625 GVDNSQNNQDGQDV

>member
-1 MQEYMKKFSI
+1 MKEYMKKFSI

-52 DAHTFKGKF
+52 DADTFKGKF

-66 DKFQNDTEGHELD
+66 DKFKGDVEGHELD
-79 EIIIGYV
+79 ESIIGYV
-86 PPNEELDFKNK
+86 PPNEEVEFKNK
-97 EVDGVEKEFVV
+97 EVDGVEKEFAVV
-108 AKGVLSKIYAKEVVD
+108 KGLLSKVYAKEVVD

-128 NGRTVSC
+128 NSRTVSC

-149 KAIDENGL
+149 RAIDENGL
-157 EMDVDNP
+157 ELDVDNP
-164 VLSYHIH
+164 VLGYHIF
-171 GITVLGLK
+171 GITVLGLSLK
-179 YNPSVAGTE
+179 PSVAGTE

-211 EKLKLVSHPMDKSKG
+211 EQLKLVSHPMDKSKG

-261 GWEERKKGALKYP
+261 GWEEKKKGALKYP

-317 YKDDKEDTMSSEKKF
+317 YNKEDKEDNME
-332 AIDIGNLWSTIYDIL
+332 
-347 VTKYPDN
+347 
-354 DYGSI
+354 
-359 YRIEG
+359 
-364 IYEEGAQKFA
+364 
-374 IIYRKNETTMYRLD
+374 
-388 INIEN
+388 
-393 DNIVL
+393 
-398 GEDIVEVEKTYV
+398 
-410 EQGNVKKF
+410 
-418 SDENIDSKY
+418 
-427 KLFNDAEKDV
+427 
-437 IMEEKKQNKE
+437 EEKKLSESESKDTEKDIVMEEPKEEETKE
-447 MAQDNKEEQP
+447 MAQEDNKEEQP
-457 KEMGCDGEMKEMS
+457 KEMGCDGETKEMS
-470 DDVSKD
+470 DDDSKD

-563 FSAIMASVKEDLDAK
+563 FSAIMASVKEDLGAK
-578 LFSELSEEGKYL
+578 LFSELSEEGKDL
-590 TLEQIVAF
+590 TLEQLGAF

-611 NNQRKEDDGIMRFA
+611 NKTRKEDDGIMRFA
-625 GVDNSQNNQDSQDV
+625 GVDNSQNNQDGQDV

>member
-39 SHRNPFSKEVLER
+39 SHRNPFSKEVLEL

-86 PPNEELDFKNK
+86 PPNEELEFKNK

-261 GWEERKKGALKYP
+261 GWEEKKKGALKYP
-274 VMNLK
+274 VMKLK

-293 RAYGEQHDPSVAD
+293 RAYGEQHDPSVAE

-317 YKDDKEDTMSSEKKF
+317 YNKEDKEDNME
-332 AIDIGNLWSTIYDIL
+332 
-347 VTKYPDN
+347 
-354 DYGSI
+354 
-359 YRIEG
+359 
-364 IYEEGAQKFA
+364 
-374 IIYRKNETTMYRLD
+374 
-388 INIEN
+388 
-393 DNIVL
+393 
-398 GEDIVEVEKTYV
+398 
-410 EQGNVKKF
+410 
-418 SDENIDSKY
+418 
-427 KLFNDAEKDV
+427 
-437 IMEEKKQNKE
+437 EEKKLSESESKDTEKDIVMEEPKEEETKE
-447 MAQDNKEEQP
+447 MAQEDNKEEQP
-457 KEMGCDGEMKEMS
+457 KEMGCDGETKEMP
-470 DDVSKD
+470 DDDSKD

-578 LFSELSEEGKYL
+578 LFSELSEEGKDL
-590 TLEQIVAF
+590 TLEQLGAF

>member
-1 MQEYMKKFSI
+1 MKEYMKKFSI

-52 DAHTFKGKF
+52 DADTFKGKF

-66 DKFQNDTEGHELD
+66 DKFKGDVEGHELD
-79 EIIIGYV
+79 ESIIGYV
-86 PPNEELDFKNK
+86 PPNEEVEFKNK
-97 EVDGVEKEFVV
+97 EVDGVEKEFAVV
-108 AKGVLSKIYAKEVVD
+108 KGLLSKVYAKEVVD

-128 NGRTVSC
+128 NSRTVSC

-149 KAIDENGL
+149 RAIDENGL
-157 EMDVDNP
+157 ELDVDNP
-164 VLSYHIH
+164 VLGYHIF
-171 GITVLGLK
+171 GITVLGLTLK
-179 YNPSVAGTE
+179 PSVAGTE

-261 GWEERKKGALKYP
+261 GWEEKKKGALKYP

-317 YKDDKEDTMSSEKKF
+317 YNKEDKEDNME
-332 AIDIGNLWSTIYDIL
+332 
-347 VTKYPDN
+347 
-354 DYGSI
+354 
-359 YRIEG
+359 
-364 IYEEGAQKFA
+364 
-374 IIYRKNETTMYRLD
+374 
-388 INIEN
+388 
-393 DNIVL
+393 
-398 GEDIVEVEKTYV
+398 
-410 EQGNVKKF
+410 
-418 SDENIDSKY
+418 
-427 KLFNDAEKDV
+427 
-437 IMEEKKQNKE
+437 EEKKLSESESKDTEKDIVMEEPKEEETKE
-447 MAQDNKEEQP
+447 MAQEDNKEEQP
-457 KEMGCDGEMKEMS
+457 KEMGCDGETKEMS
-470 DDVSKD
+470 DEDSKD

-487 DDDDKEKKF
+487 DDDDNQEKKF

-514 TEDNKK
+514 TEENKK

-530 ANEIVEKFIQMAKEN
+530 ANEIVEKFVQMAKEN

-578 LFSELSEEGKYL
+578 LFSELSEEGKDL
-590 TLEQIVAF
+590 TLEQLGAF

-625 GVDNSQNNQDSQDV
+625 GVDNSLNNQDGQDV

>member
-52 DAHTFKGKF
+52 DADTFKGKF

-66 DKFQNDTEGHELD
+66 DKFKGDVEGHELD
-79 EIIIGYV
+79 ESIIGYV
-86 PPNEELDFKNK
+86 PPNEEVEFKNK
-97 EVDGVEKEFVV
+97 EVDGVEKEFAVV
-108 AKGVLSKIYAKEVVD
+108 KGLLSKVYAKEVVD

-128 NGRTVSC
+128 NSRAVSC

-149 KAIDENGL
+149 RAIDENGL
-157 EMDVDNP
+157 ELDVDNP
-164 VLSYHIH
+164 VLGYHIF
-171 GITVLGLK
+171 GITVLGLSLK
-179 YNPSVAGTE
+179 PSVAGTE

-261 GWEERKKGALKYP
+261 GWEEKKKGALKYP

-317 YKDDKEDTMSSEKKF
+317 YNKEDKEDNME
-332 AIDIGNLWSTIYDIL
+332 
-347 VTKYPDN
+347 
-354 DYGSI
+354 
-359 YRIEG
+359 
-364 IYEEGAQKFA
+364 
-374 IIYRKNETTMYRLD
+374 
-388 INIEN
+388 
-393 DNIVL
+393 
-398 GEDIVEVEKTYV
+398 
-410 EQGNVKKF
+410 
-418 SDENIDSKY
+418 
-427 KLFNDAEKDV
+427 
-437 IMEEKKQNKE
+437 EEKKLSESESKDTEKDIVMEEPKEEETKE
-447 MAQDNKEEQP
+447 MAQEDNKEEQP

-470 DDVSKD
+470 DDDSKD
-476 DDKDDEQEDKE
+476 DDKDDEQKDKE

-514 TEDNKK
+514 TEENKK

-530 ANEIVEKFIQMAKEN
+530 ANEIVEKFVQMAKEN

-578 LFSELSEEGKYL
+578 LFSELSEEGKDL
-590 TLEQIVAF
+590 TLEQLGAF

-625 GVDNSQNNQDSQDV
+625 GVDNSLNNQDGQDV

>member
-1 MQEYMKKFSI
+1 MQEYMKKFSV

-18 EQDEDPDFAYVELWA
+18 EQNEDPDFAYVEIWA

-86 PPNEELDFKNK
+86 PPNEELEFKNK

-149 KAIDENGL
+149 RAIDDNGL

-261 GWEERKKGALKYP
+261 GWEEKKKGALKYP

-317 YKDDKEDTMSSEKKF
+317 YNKENKEDNME
-332 AIDIGNLWSTIYDIL
+332 
-347 VTKYPDN
+347 
-354 DYGSI
+354 
-359 YRIEG
+359 
-364 IYEEGAQKFA
+364 
-374 IIYRKNETTMYRLD
+374 
-388 INIEN
+388 
-393 DNIVL
+393 
-398 GEDIVEVEKTYV
+398 
-410 EQGNVKKF
+410 
-418 SDENIDSKY
+418 
-427 KLFNDAEKDV
+427 
-437 IMEEKKQNKE
+437 EEKKLSESESKDTEKDIVMEEPKEEETKE
-447 MAQDNKEEQP
+447 MAQEENKEEQP
-457 KEMGCDGEMKEMS
+457 KEMGCDGETKEMS
-470 DDVSKD
+470 DDDSKD

-514 TEDNKK
+514 TEENKK

-530 ANEIVEKFIQMAKEN
+530 ANEIVEKFVQMAKEN

-578 LFSELSEEGKYL
+578 LFSELSEEGKDL
-590 TLEQIVAF
+590 TLEQLGAF

-625 GVDNSQNNQDSQDV
+625 GVDNSLNNQDSQDV

>member
-1 MQEYMKKFSI
+1 MKEYMKKFSI

-52 DAHTFKGKF
+52 DADTFKGKF

-66 DKFQNDTEGHELD
+66 DKFKGDVEGHELD
-79 EIIIGYV
+79 ESIIGYV
-86 PPNEELDFKNK
+86 PPNEEVEFKNK
-97 EVDGVEKEFVV
+97 EVDGVEKEFAVV
-108 AKGVLSKIYAKEVVD
+108 KGLLSKVYAKEVVD

-128 NGRTVSC
+128 NSRTVSC

-149 KAIDENGL
+149 RAIDENGL
-157 EMDVDNP
+157 ELDVDNP
-164 VLSYHIH
+164 VLGYHIF
-171 GITVLGLK
+171 GITVLGLTLK
-179 YNPSVAGTE
+179 PSVAGTE

-261 GWEERKKGALKYP
+261 GWEEKKKGALKYP

-317 YKDDKEDTMSSEKKF
+317 YNKEDKEDNME
-332 AIDIGNLWSTIYDIL
+332 
-347 VTKYPDN
+347 
-354 DYGSI
+354 
-359 YRIEG
+359 
-364 IYEEGAQKFA
+364 
-374 IIYRKNETTMYRLD
+374 
-388 INIEN
+388 
-393 DNIVL
+393 
-398 GEDIVEVEKTYV
+398 
-410 EQGNVKKF
+410 
-418 SDENIDSKY
+418 
-427 KLFNDAEKDV
+427 
-437 IMEEKKQNKE
+437 EEKKLSESESKDTEKDIVMEEPKEEETKE
-447 MAQDNKEEQP
+447 MAQEDNKEEQP
-457 KEMGCDGEMKEMS
+457 KEMGCDGETKEMS
-470 DDVSKD
+470 DEDSKD

-487 DDDDKEKKF
+487 DDDDNQEKKF

-563 FSAIMASVKEDLDAK
+563 FSAIMASVKADLDAK
-578 LFSELSEEGKYL
+578 LFSELSEEGKDL
-590 TLEQIVAF
+590 TLEQLGAF